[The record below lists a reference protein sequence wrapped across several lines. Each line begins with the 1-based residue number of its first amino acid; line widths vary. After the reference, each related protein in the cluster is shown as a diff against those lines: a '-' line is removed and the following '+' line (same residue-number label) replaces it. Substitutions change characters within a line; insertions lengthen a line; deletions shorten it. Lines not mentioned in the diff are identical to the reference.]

1 MTEHERVR
9 LDSVERAIADIAAGK
24 AVVVVDDEDRENEG
38 DIIFAASRATPEL
51 MAFTIRHSSGVICV
65 PMPAA
70 MLDRLEIPL
79 MTPHNKDR
87 LRTAYTISVDARD
100 GVTTGISA
108 ADRAHT
114 ARVLADSAT
123 EPWELT
129 RPGHV
134 FPLRYREGGVLV
146 RRGHTEAAV
155 DLATLAGLTPA
166 GVLVEV
172 VNDDGTMKRAPE
184 LRAFADEHGL
194 AMISIED
201 LVRYRRRHEVL
212 VDRVAETRLPTR
224 HGDFTAYGYRITVDG
239 SEHIAL
245 VHGDVASLAAND
257 EPVLVRVHS
266 ECLTGDVFG
275 SHRCDCGPQLDE
287 ALARIVEEGAGIV
300 VYLRGHEG
308 RGIGLVAKLQAYQL
322 QDGGR
327 DTVDANLDLGLPAD
341 ARHYG
346 TATQVLRDLG
356 VTNVRLLTNNPDKT
370 TSLEDF
376 GIRVHERVGAHPA
389 PERPQP
395 GLPADQ
401 ARPDGPRPAPPGP
414 GRRRPGRRGRPGRPD
429 PRRRARMSGTGAP
442 DQEVVDCADLKV
454 AVVAASWHTQV
465 MDGLLDGARR
475 ACADYGVTDP
485 VVVRVPGAFELPV
498 AAAALAD
505 EEYDAIVALG
515 VVIRGGTPHFDFVC
529 NAATDG
535 LTKVA
540 VDHRVP
546 VGFGAAHLRHRR
558 AGARPRRP
566 RGLARGQGLRGG
578 VRGVPHRPRG
588 APAPRA
594 RRDLSHPRSPR
605 AGPGPPAPT
614 ASP

>member
-1 MTEHERVR
+1 MTEFTQEPRRVPQHDGVR

-24 AVVVVDDEDRENEG
+24 AVVVVDDEGRENEG
-38 DIIFAASRATPEL
+38 DIIFAAAKATPEL
-51 MAFTIRHSSGVICV
+51 MAFTIRYSSGVICA

-79 MTPHNKDR
+79 MTPHNKDK

-114 ARVLADSAT
+114 VRVLADSAT
-123 EPWELT
+123 EPWEIT

-184 LRAFADEHGL
+184 LREFADEHGL

-201 LVRYRRRHEVL
+201 LVRYRRRHENL
-212 VDRVAETRLPTR
+212 VERVAETTLPTR
-224 HGDFTAYGYRITVDG
+224 HGLFTAYGYRITVDD

-245 VHGDVASLAAND
+245 VHGDISGP
-257 EPVLVRVHS
+257 EPVLTRVHS

-287 ALARIVEEGAGIV
+287 ALARVVEAGRGVV

-356 VTNVRLLTNNPDKT
+356 IGSVRLLTNNPDKVT
-370 TSLEDF
+370 NLEDF
-376 GIRVHERVGAHPA
+376 GIPVAERVPLTPHPNDHNLA
-389 PERPQP
+389 YLLTKRDRM
-395 GLPADQ
+395 GHHLP
-401 ARPDGPRPAPPGP
+401 
-414 GRRRPGRRGRPGRPD
+414 
-429 PRRRARMSGTGAP
+429 
-442 DQEVVDCADLKV
+442 DL
-454 AVVAASWHTQV
+454 
-465 MDGLLDGARR
+465 
-475 ACADYGVTDP
+475 TDP
-485 VVVRVPGAFELPV
+485 SVEPAEPEPV
-498 AAAALAD
+498 EPVETIALNG
-505 EEYDAIVALG
+505 E
-515 VVIRGGTPHFDFVC
+515 
-529 NAATDG
+529 
-535 LTKVA
+535 
-540 VDHRVP
+540 
-546 VGFGAAHLRHRR
+546 R
-558 AGARPRRP
+558 A
-566 RGLARGQGLRGG
+566 
-578 VRGVPHRPRG
+578 
-588 APAPRA
+588 
-594 RRDLSHPRSPR
+594 
-605 AGPGPPAPT
+605 
-614 ASP
+614 